1 MIGAQDFIG
10 YFDWTFEYLRRHC
23 GESGVTQF
31 FEDTLAHRLNVD
43 ALLLFKEKGL
53 QGMAEYWGYAFG
65 VGPKTML
72 TDKFF
77 RFEMHNC
84 PSRGYLIETGQEAY
98 HDFCE
103 HCMGWIRVVT
113 AETGFLVDHEHNHQG
128 QCWWEI
134 RPVGSERD
142 SPGPPPIRGA
152 DDVRL
157 QDGWERGDH
166 HLWLDSKKI
175 AWRKG

>member
-10 YFDWTFEYLRRHC
+10 YFDWTFEYLHRHF
-23 GESGVTQF
+23 GEAGVTEF
-31 FEDTLAHRLNVD
+31 FEDTLAHKLNVD
-43 ALLLFKEKGL
+43 AFLLFREKGL

-72 TDKFF
+72 TDRFF

-103 HCMGWIRVVT
+103 HS
-113 AETGFLVDHEHNHQG
+113 
-128 QCWWEI
+128 
-134 RPVGSERD
+134 GSEREA
-142 SPGPPPIRGA
+142 PGPPPIRG
-152 DDVRL
+152 DEDVRL
-157 QDGWERGDH
+157 QDNWERGDH
-166 HLWLDSKKI
+166 HLWIDSKKLV
-175 AWRKG
+175 